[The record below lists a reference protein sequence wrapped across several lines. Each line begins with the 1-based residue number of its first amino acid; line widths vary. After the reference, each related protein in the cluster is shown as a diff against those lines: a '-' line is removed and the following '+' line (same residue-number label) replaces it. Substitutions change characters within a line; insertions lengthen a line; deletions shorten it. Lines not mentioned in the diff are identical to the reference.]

1 MNPMQ
6 RVTEAIGCDSAT
18 EVPIIPFASLWVAR
32 FSGLPIADLI
42 RNGEKIYQAQVKA
55 YEAVGYDMLFGYSD
69 QLVIPEALGC
79 RLKLLKT
86 GLQAAP
92 VPLETAEDI
101 DRLPTPD
108 PRKDGRIPFMLNAI
122 QLLSKYSSGRIPVIP
137 SFEGPL
143 TTAVR
148 TFDASFLMRKI
159 IKDKPFVLKL
169 LDKITDILIQV
180 GKNMREE
187 GADILFL
194 PDAVTSSDMVSP
206 TVAKEIEFPRLSRLI
221 ESVGLPCI
229 LHICGDSTEIL
240 DAMART
246 GASILSLDQCMDL
259 RKTRDVVG
267 ADVTIGGNIDPV
279 NVMGF
284 GTPDDVRAVVNRLL
298 VENGNRRYV
307 VMTGCGIPPDTPLDN
322 LQAAVQA
329 VREFRFT

>member
-6 RVTEAIGCDSAT
+6 RVTGAIRFDSAA
-18 EVPIIPFASLWVAR
+18 EVPIIPFASLWIAR
-32 FSGLPIADLI
+32 FSGTPIGDLI
-42 RNGEKIYQAQVKA
+42 RSGEKIYQAQVKA
-55 YEAVGYDMLFGYSD
+55 YETVGYDMLFGYSD

-79 RLKLLKT
+79 QLKLATT

-108 PRKDGRIPFMLNAI
+108 PRKDGRIPAMLNAI
-122 QLLSKYSSGRIPVIP
+122 QLLSKYSNGKIPVIP

-148 TFDASFLMRKI
+148 TFDANFLMRKI
-159 IKDKPFVLKL
+159 IKDRPFVLKL

-180 GKNMREE
+180 GRTMREE
-187 GADILFL
+187 GADLLFL

-206 TVAKEIEFPRLSRLI
+206 TIAKEIEFPRLSRLI

-246 GASILSLDQCMDL
+246 GASIISLDQCMDL
-259 RKTRDVVG
+259 CKARDLVG
-267 ADVTIGGNIDPV
+267 TDVTIGGNIDPI

-284 GTPDDVRAVVNRLL
+284 GTPDDVRAEVNRLL
-298 VENGNRRYV
+298 LENGNRRYA
-307 VMTGCGIPPDTPLDN
+307 VMTGCGIPPDTPRDN
-322 LQAAVQA
+322 LLAAVQA
-329 VREFRFT
+329 VREFRFA

>member
-6 RVTEAIGCDSAT
+6 RITEAIGSDSTT
-18 EVPIIPFASLWVAR
+18 EVPIVPFASLWIAR
-32 FSGLPIADLI
+32 FSEIPIADLI
-42 RNGEKIYQAQVKA
+42 RSGEKIYQAQVKA

-69 QLVIPEALGC
+69 QLIIPEALGC
-79 RLKLLKT
+79 RLKMAKT
-86 GLQAAP
+86 GLQADP

-108 PRKDGRIPFMLNAI
+108 PRKDGRIPAMLNAI
-122 QLLSKYSSGRIPVIP
+122 QLLSKYSTGRIPVIP

-159 IKDKPFVLKL
+159 IKDKPFILKL
-169 LDKITDILIQV
+169 LDKITDVLIQV
-180 GKNMREE
+180 GRTMREE
-187 GADILFL
+187 GADMLFL

-206 TVAKEIEFPRLSRLI
+206 AVAKEIEFPRLSRLI

-229 LHICGDSTEIL
+229 LHICGDSTDIL

-246 GASILSLDQCMDL
+246 GASIISLDQCMDL
-259 RKTRDVVG
+259 RRARDLVG
-267 ADVTIGGNIDPV
+267 ADVTIGGNIDPI

-284 GTPDDVRAVVNRLL
+284 GTPDDVQSAVNRLL
-298 VENGNRRYV
+298 LENGNRRYV
-307 VMTGCGIPPDTPLDN
+307 VMTGCGIPPNTPLEN
-322 LQAAVQA
+322 LQAAVQT

>member
-6 RVTEAIGCDSAT
+6 RVTESIRSDSTA
-18 EVPIIPFASLWVAR
+18 EVPIIPFASLWIAR
-32 FSGLPIADLI
+32 FSGVPMGDLI
-42 RNGEKIYQAQVKA
+42 RSGEKIYQAQVKA
-55 YEAVGYDMLFGYSD
+55 YETVGYDMLFGYSD

-79 RLKLLKT
+79 QLKLATT

-92 VPLETAEDI
+92 VPLETDEDI

-108 PRKDGRIPFMLNAI
+108 PRKDGRIPAMLNAI
-122 QLLSKYSSGRIPVIP
+122 QLLSKYSNGTIPVIP

-148 TFDASFLMRKI
+148 TFDANFLMRKI
-159 IKDKPFVLKL
+159 IKDRPFVLKL

-180 GKNMREE
+180 GRTMREE
-187 GADILFL
+187 GADLLFL

-206 TVAKEIEFPRLSRLI
+206 AIAKEIEFPRLSRLI

-240 DAMART
+240 DAMAGT
-246 GASILSLDQCMDL
+246 GAAIISLDQCMDL
-259 RKTRDVVG
+259 RKARDLVG
-267 ADVTIGGNIDPV
+267 ADVTIGGNIDPI

-284 GTPDDVRAVVNRLL
+284 GTPDDVRAEVNRLL
-298 VENGNRRYV
+298 LENGNRRYA
-307 VMTGCGIPPDTPLDN
+307 VMTGCGIPPNTPLDN
-322 LQAAVQA
+322 LLAAVQA
-329 VREFRFT
+329 VREFRFA